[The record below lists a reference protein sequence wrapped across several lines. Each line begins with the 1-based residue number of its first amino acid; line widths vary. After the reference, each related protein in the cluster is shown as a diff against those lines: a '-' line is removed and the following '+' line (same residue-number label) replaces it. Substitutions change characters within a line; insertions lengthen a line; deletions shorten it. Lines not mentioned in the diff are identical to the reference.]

1 MSKKSL
7 DLNPMP
13 AQQRAIDATKAA
25 GRIAMESAQ
34 AIAQI
39 NQKASQELAT
49 LIQERV
55 SELMKT
61 QDPRAAFEYVHAE
74 VLQEAA
80 KEISQYHNQLL
91 QVLKSGNKE
100 LADIAETLIQESKAD
115 LIHFVNDATNNAPLG
130 SEAYVSVFK
139 TSFNN
144 ALQNFELIRAAM
156 ADSFTNFEKSVE
168 NVSNLANSKAGS
180 KKKGWY
186 LVLPLKVKGGFD
198 GLKVNIYGRVYFFAI
213 AARHWKCKGQLPI

>member
-1 MSKKSL
+1 MSK
-7 DLNPMP
+7 NPFDIGAMP
-13 AQQRAIDATKAA
+13 SQQRAIDATQAA
-25 GRIAMESAQ
+25 GRVATESAQ

-39 NQKASQELAT
+39 NQRAAQELAE
-49 LIQERV
+49 LVQKRV

-61 QDPRAAFEYVHAE
+61 QDPKAAFEFVHAE
-74 VLQEAA
+74 VLQDAA
-80 KEISQYHNQLL
+80 KEVTQYQNQLL

-100 LADIAETLIQESKAD
+100 LAAIAESLIQESKAD

-156 ADSFTNFEKSVE
+156 ADSFANFEKSVE
-168 NVSNLANSKAGS
+168 NVSNLSTPKVKPS
-180 KKKGWY
+180 KK
-186 LVLPLKVKGGFD
+186 
-198 GLKVNIYGRVYFFAI
+198 
-213 AARHWKCKGQLPI
+213 

>member
-1 MSKKSL
+1 MSKESL
-7 DLNPMP
+7 DMNAMP
-13 AQQRAIDATKAA
+13 GQQRAIDATKAA
-25 GRIAMESAQ
+25 GRVAIESAQ

-39 NQKASQELAT
+39 NQQATQELAT
-49 LIQERV
+49 MIQKRV

-61 QDPRAAFEYVHAE
+61 QDPRSAFEYVHAE
-74 VLQEAA
+74 VLQDAA

-91 QVLKSGNKE
+91 QVLKSGNQE
-100 LADIAETLIQESKAD
+100 LADIAETMIQESKAD
-115 LIHFVNDATNNAPLG
+115 LIHFVNDATDNAPIG

-168 NVSNLANSKAGS
+168 NMGNLASPKGAA
-180 KKKGWY
+180 KKKG
-186 LVLPLKVKGGFD
+186 
-198 GLKVNIYGRVYFFAI
+198 
-213 AARHWKCKGQLPI
+213 

>member
-7 DLNPMP
+7 DMNAIPG
-13 AQQRAIDATKAA
+13 QQRAIDATKAA
-25 GRIAMESAQ
+25 GRVAIESAQ

-39 NQKASQELAT
+39 NQQATQELASM
-49 LIQERV
+49 IQKRV

-61 QDPRAAFEYVHAE
+61 QDPKAAFEFIHTE
-74 VLQEAA
+74 VLQDAA
-80 KEISQYHNQLL
+80 KEVSQYHNQLL
-91 QVLKSGNKE
+91 QVLKSGNQE
-100 LADIAETLIQESKAD
+100 LADIAETMIQESKAD
-115 LIHFVNDATNNAPLG
+115 LIHFVNDATDNAPIG

-168 NVSNLANSKAGS
+168 NVSNLASPKGGS
-180 KKKGWY
+180 KKKG
-186 LVLPLKVKGGFD
+186 
-198 GLKVNIYGRVYFFAI
+198 
-213 AARHWKCKGQLPI
+213 